1 LLGDKISAADILWG
15 NALNWGVMFK
25 LVPEAKAVIDYVA
38 RIVQRPAA
46 IKVTSMDAELAAE
59 HQKAL
64 G

>member
-1 LLGDKISAADILWG
+1 VL
-15 NALNWGVMFK
+15 FK
-25 LVPEAKAVIDYVA
+25 LVPEDKAIADYVA

-46 IKVTSMDAELAAE
+46 NKVASMDAELAAE